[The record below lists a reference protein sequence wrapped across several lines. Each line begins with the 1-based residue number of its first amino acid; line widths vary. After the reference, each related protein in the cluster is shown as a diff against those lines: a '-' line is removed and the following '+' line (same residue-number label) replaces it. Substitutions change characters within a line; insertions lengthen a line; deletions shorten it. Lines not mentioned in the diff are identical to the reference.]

1 MVGCLFVSR
10 KAVEKLCSSPLY
22 NCQPPKKLIFPLHR
36 YRLTSLVEFP
46 KKMKK
51 KKCKGSVR
59 TKFLFFG
66 FHPYFSKLLHTL
78 LLRVNACEIAFNQ
91 Q

>member
-59 TKFLFFG
+59 TKI
-66 FHPYFSKLLHTL
+66 P
-78 LLRVNACEIAFNQ
+78 LLRFSPLFLQVAAHFVTSSECL
-91 Q
+91 

>member
-46 KKMKK
+46 KKNEKK
-51 KKCKGSVR
+51 K
-59 TKFLFFG
+59 
-66 FHPYFSKLLHTL
+66 
-78 LLRVNACEIAFNQ
+78 NAKVV
-91 Q
+91 